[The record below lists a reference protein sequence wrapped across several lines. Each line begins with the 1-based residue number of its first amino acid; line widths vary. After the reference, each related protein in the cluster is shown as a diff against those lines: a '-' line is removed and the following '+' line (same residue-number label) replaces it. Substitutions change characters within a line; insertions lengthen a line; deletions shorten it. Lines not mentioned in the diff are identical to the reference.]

1 MGAAAVACLLLSSCA
16 RTPDASPAVAR
27 PAGAAPDASTA
38 RAAAAD
44 ACLVVSTV
52 LTEPDLAHG
61 GLSALERPEAVRA
74 RGADGRWV
82 VVLTSIDEKG
92 RERSSQPEPVDCGER
107 LMLVGAK
114 GPWPA
119 GVEPFAVRLTAEG
132 PGALR
137 YALAVA
143 PRAQR
148 ASSEGRLERDETGEW
163 RAVGP
168 SKKVPRPLDAAPVE
182 RALPHPMPAGQA
194 SAWLELNTGGDTSG
208 ARALETGL
216 VLVVH
221 LGTRELR
228 QVLASRPQGAKGSAL
243 GDLERDV
250 LDRAACGDV
259 YRLMRKQT
267 GVEPSVQTLV
277 VDKQLPNGDW
287 QPTVTLELPP
297 DIRAVSSPS
306 IERRTARGG

>member
-27 PAGAAPDASTA
+27 PARAAPDASTA
-38 RAAAAD
+38 RAGAVD

-61 GLSALERPEAVRA
+61 GLSALERPEAARA
-74 RGADGRWV
+74 QTVDGKWV
-82 VVLTSIDEKG
+82 VALTSLDEAG
-92 RERSSQPEPVDCGER
+92 RERSFHPQPVDCGER
-107 LMLVGAK
+107 LMLVGEK

-119 GVEPFAVRLTAEG
+119 GVEPFAVRLTSEG
-132 PGALR
+132 PGVLR
-137 YALAVA
+137 FALAFA
-143 PRAQR
+143 PPARQA
-148 ASSEGRLERDETGEW
+148 SEGRLARDETGEW
-163 RAVGP
+163 RVLGP

-182 RALPHPMPAGQA
+182 RALLQAMPAGQA
-194 SAWLELNTGGDTSG
+194 SAWLELDTGGDTSG
-208 ARALETGL
+208 SRALETGL

-228 QVLASRPQGAKGSAL
+228 QVFASCPQGAKGSAL
-243 GDLERDV
+243 GALERDV
-250 LDRAACGDV
+250 LDTAACGDV

-267 GVEPSVQTLV
+267 GAGPSVQTLV
-277 VDKQLPNGDW
+277 VDEQLPNGDW

-306 IERRTARGG
+306 IEGGGTHGR